1 MFHVKHFAPLVFAL
15 AALALTGCAGVS
27 TPTGWA
33 APVAAGGLVLIRNNG
48 DSLSALNLN
57 AGNGPPTVVW
67 TYPPASDTDSPWYTR
82 IFSFRGGSQNGTTG
96 ALYAT
101 PRVERIGD
109 QQRVFLVGY
118 TGAVVA
124 LDLTNGTPVNGWPQE
139 LNVGGH
145 VVATPGFDGKRLYVA
160 THQGTVVPINATD
173 GAKGA
178 PLIDVATR
186 IWSEPTV
193 TGGTLLVGTL
203 DHHLRALDLTSGAER
218 WQVDLNGAIAGDPT
232 VTGDTVLVPTLQSR
246 LYALDLGAQG
256 AERWHFDGDNW
267 FWSRPL
273 IANGTIFAATSVGTV
288 YALDLAT
295 GAQRWP
301 SAYQLGSAV
310 RATPVLVD
318 GTLVVASH
326 NGVVVGLDPATGAER
341 WRKKHANTRF
351 LANPLVLDTVILFA
365 AQDGSII
372 RIRPTEQGA
381 SELLFKRG

>member
-1 MFHVKHFAPLVFAL
+1 MFHVKHSVFLLVAL
-15 AALALTGCAGVS
+15 LTLGLTGCAGVS

-33 APVAAGGLVLIRNNG
+33 APVAAGGLLLVRNDG
-48 DSLSALNLN
+48 GSLSALNLN
-57 AGNGPPTVVW
+57 AGSGPPTVVW
-67 TYPPASDTDSPWYTR
+67 TYPPASETDRPWYTR
-82 IFSFRGGSQNGTTG
+82 IFSSASQSGSLG

-124 LDLTNGTPVNGWPQE
+124 LDLTNGTVVNGWPQE

-145 VVATPGFDGKRLYVA
+145 VVATPGFDGKRLYIA
-160 THQGTVVPINATD
+160 THHGTVVPVNASD

-178 PLIDVATR
+178 PLIDVSAR

-193 TGGTLLVGTL
+193 TGNLLLVGTL
-203 DHHLRALDLTSGAER
+203 DHHLRALDTASGADR
-218 WQVDLNGAIAGDPT
+218 WTVDLNGAIAGDPT
-232 VTGDTVLVPTLQSR
+232 VTGNTVLVPTLQSR
-246 LYALDLGAQG
+246 LYALDLTAQG

-273 IANGTIFAATSVGTV
+273 VANGTIFAATSVGTV

-295 GAQRWP
+295 GAERWAT
-301 SAYQLGSAV
+301 AYQLGTEV
-310 RATPVLVD
+310 RAAPVLVD
-318 GTLVVASH
+318 GTLVVAAH
-326 NGVVVGLDPATGAER
+326 NGLVVGLDPVTGAER
-341 WRKKHANTRF
+341 WRKEHANTKF
-351 LANPLVLDTVILFA
+351 LANPLVLDSVILLA
-365 AQDGSII
+365 AQDGSVI
-372 RIRPTEQGA
+372 RIRPQDQGV